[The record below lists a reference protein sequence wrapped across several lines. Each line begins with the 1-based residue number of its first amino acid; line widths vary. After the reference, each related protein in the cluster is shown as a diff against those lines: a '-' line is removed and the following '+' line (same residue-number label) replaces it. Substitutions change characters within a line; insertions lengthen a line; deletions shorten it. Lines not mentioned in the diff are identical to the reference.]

1 MYNEPKIQK
10 AICEKIEPLFETW
23 KRQANLDEEE
33 SLVLYLKLFD
43 PEKPN
48 DITIRDILADKL
60 HKSYEFYHERKIH
73 RIFKKARKKINK
85 ILP

>member
-10 AICEKIEPLFETW
+10 AICEKIEPLFDIW
-23 KRQANLDEEE
+23 KRKANLSDEE
-33 SLVLYLKLFD
+33 SVVVYAKLFD

-60 HKSYEFYHERKIH
+60 NKSYEFYHERKIH